1 MKKLI
6 LLLLLVG
13 CDLSPDEVRQ
23 QIEVC
28 ETSGGEPVRMMT
40 LYGKVRRIECW

>member
-13 CDLSPDEVRQ
+13 CDLSSDEVGQ
-23 QIEVC
+23 QIEAC
-28 ETSGGEPVRMMT
+28 EAGQSSA
-40 LYGKVRRIECW
+40 Y